1 MFACLAFKV
10 LRGRYPDALFS
21 PTKGTPWEVDPK
33 LRLPVLKAKKGTFE
47 AGHGVY
53 AATVEEA
60 QRYAE
65 DYQAA
70 VYLVAPLP
78 GKHTV
83 VGEYGWRAEG
93 AICLKPLTEEN
104 QAQIARTILAAAAY
118 DLPQVP
124 AVLRW
129 AIEVAS
135 QAEGRLVCPPKVL
148 VDLLRNNGATAL
160 LESLL
165 PYMDKAEAE
174 QALAQRSLTTTR
186 DTGHEL
192 RLPFLRWVTLVLS
205 EASGKLVT
213 PKGVQIEKLLDCE
226 DDKEYA
232 AWLGRMARYLSAEQL
247 AYACESLLGASKK
260 ELLAEARRVWLE
272 RATPPSNIAEG
283 EMNHRRAWE
292 VLALVRA
299 HGASSCPQGL
309 LKAAL
314 DFAIQR
320 NDSDLVVQLGL
331 YCNDERLHALRMKL
345 LLSTDSSW
353 LYRGLSGWPEKRDV
367 DRSLGIAI

>member
-60 QRYAE
+60 QGYAE
-65 DYQAA
+65 DYQDA

-78 GKHTV
+78 GKHAV
-83 VGEYGWRAEG
+83 VGERGWRAEG

-205 EASGKLVT
+205 EANGKLVT
-213 PKGVQIEKLLDCE
+213 PKGVQIEKLLDCKDGE
-226 DDKEYA
+226 EYTT
-232 AWLGRMARYLSAEQL
+232 WLGRMAHYLSAEQL
-247 AYACESLLGASKK
+247 SYACESLLRSPNKMSLGA
-260 ELLAEARRVWLE
+260 ARWIWLK
-272 RATPPSNIAEG
+272 RATPPSDVTKG

-292 VLALVRA
+292 VLALAKA
-299 HGASSCPQGL
+299 HGVSGCPQEL
-309 LKAAL
+309 LEAAFNFAVQRG
-314 DFAIQR
+314 DF
-320 NDSDLVVQLGL
+320 DWVQQLIMYCDDVRWREVISKTLRAASVSSTGVLKFGGL
-331 YCNDERLHALRMKL
+331 YAFHK
-345 LLSTDSSW
+345 
-353 LYRGLSGWPEKRDV
+353 Y
-367 DRSLGIAI
+367 